1 MVRAAC
7 LLLLVSFVG
16 IFVAGQNV
24 ARLSPP
30 ADRNCA
36 SQPLPSLPASAEQV
50 ANTIGVAGA
59 VQRLRTFGSGCTAT
73 LDELALRQQIS
84 DAVLTASL
92 DIDSVLAEIDNERA
106 QILEVRGH
114 LSDKRDRKV
123 NLLSLANIVAGTG
136 SGIIGTA
143 MQFKDSTAIAG
154 DAVGLAGGSAG
165 VILSIAGMKQQGG
178 AAPLGVAP
186 NMLAP
191 LFNQRAEL
199 RSIYPADVWTYLNT
213 APLNDPRVHVPW
225 REELM
230 NRWMQSG
237 VLGPPNTPAS
247 QAKIQLLT
255 SRIGEQRRLPLDVL
269 SDRGAMLLD
278 LRARVSLMTRDLR
291 DLMAAVAARPSTPR

>member
-1 MVRAAC
+1 MVRAAAW
-7 LLLLVSFVG
+7 
-16 IFVAGQNV
+16 IFVIFVCIAVAKAQNMTAGRSQTG
-24 ARLSPP
+24 AE
-30 ADRNCA
+30 CA
-36 SQPLPSLPASAEQV
+36 TRSLPQLPASAEQV
-50 ANTIGVAGA
+50 ANTIGIAGS
-59 VQRLRTFGSGCTAT
+59 VQRLRTLSSGCTPT
-73 LDELALRQQIS
+73 LDEVVLRQQIS
-84 DAVLTASL
+84 DSVLTASL
-92 DIDSVLAEIDNERA
+92 DVDSVLAEIDNERA
-106 QILEVRGH
+106 QIVEVRGQ
-114 LSDKRDRKV
+114 LSDRRDRKV

-143 MQFKDSTAIAG
+143 MQFKDNTAIAG
-154 DAVGLAGGSAG
+154 DAVGVAGGSAG

-213 APLNDPRVHVPW
+213 APVNDPRVHVPW
-225 REELM
+225 REELV

-237 VLGPPNTPAS
+237 MLGAPNTPAS

-255 SRIGEQRRLPLDVL
+255 SRIGEQRKIPLDVL
-269 SDRGAMLLD
+269 SNRGAMLLD

-291 DLMAAVAARPSTPR
+291 DLMIAVSARP

>member
-1 MVRAAC
+1 MVRAA
-7 LLLLVSFVG
+7 G
-16 IFVAGQNV
+16 WIFVIFVCIAVAKAQNMTVGRSQAG
-24 ARLSPP
+24 AE
-30 ADRNCA
+30 CA
-36 SQPLPSLPASAEQV
+36 TRSLPQLPASAEQV
-50 ANTIGVAGA
+50 ANTIGIAGS
-59 VQRLRTFGSGCTAT
+59 VQRLRTLSSGCTPT
-73 LDELALRQQIS
+73 LDEVVLRQQIS
-84 DAVLTASL
+84 DSVLTASL
-92 DIDSVLAEIDNERA
+92 DVDSVLAEIDNERA
-106 QILEVRGH
+106 QIVEVRGQ
-114 LSDKRDRKV
+114 LSDRRDRKV

-143 MQFKDSTAIAG
+143 MQFKDNTAIAG
-154 DAVGLAGGSAG
+154 DAVGVAGGSAG

-213 APLNDPRVHVPW
+213 APVNDPRVHVPW
-225 REELM
+225 REELV

-237 VLGPPNTPAS
+237 MLGAPNTPAS

-255 SRIGEQRRLPLDVL
+255 SRIGEQRKIPLDVL
-269 SDRGAMLLD
+269 SNRGAMLLD

-291 DLMAAVAARPSTPR
+291 DLMIAVSARP